1 MARVSDNITGD
12 NQDAISDLAAI
23 TGGQSPSE
31 AEHNA
36 VITALNSILAAL
48 REAGVIKS

>member
-1 MARVSDNITGD
+1 MARVSSNITGD
-12 NQDAISDLAAI
+12 NQDAIDDLDAI
-23 TGGQSPSE
+23 TGGQAPSE

-36 VITALNSILAAL
+36 LVTAINSILAAL